1 MNAVRK
7 YVFAPL
13 GIVPAVKYDGP
24 YGPPRKRLMEL
35 SASSLDA
42 AQFQGLKTKR
52 RRRSNL
58 LKLWAKCA
66 WYELEEVE
74 SPLDLTDELIY
85 YYDDTTPE
93 TSPPDVAGPVDEDL
107 PVPPEPQDPSDC
119 SPFLVSTLDII
130 DDMDPK
136 HKGRNVMFVT
146 KDGKMVAYKLSR
158 RDRGRI
164 TLKNWRKH
172 HKTLEK
178 AVETQRN
185 NPRGIRK
192 AGCYIRYVLFGFRR
206 EGNKKIVSEYV
217 AKKTKSK
224 KKQKIEE
231 RRKRA
236 KEARDGIKEL
246 MRQLEKVGLNWV
258 ADCDLSVQNKLREVD
273 CLGDVLING
282 YKGRFSQMAIATG
295 YWSPLHTDDDV
306 FRTLLSC
313 YCKKKM
319 NTKKKDDILFYF
331 VFPSVGIAIPMR
343 STDILVFDSKF
354 PHCASNYRCDD
365 TFIFSCFTSAKTT
378 NAHLANNASIYSV
391 ESGPNNAKE
400 KKVKK

>member
-1 MNAVRK
+1 
-7 YVFAPL
+7 
-13 GIVPAVKYDGP
+13 
-24 YGPPRKRLMEL
+24 
-35 SASSLDA
+35 
-42 AQFQGLKTKR
+42 
-52 RRRSNL
+52 
-58 LKLWAKCA
+58 
-66 WYELEEVE
+66 
-74 SPLDLTDELIY
+74 
-85 YYDDTTPE
+85 
-93 TSPPDVAGPVDEDL
+93 
-107 PVPPEPQDPSDC
+107 
-119 SPFLVSTLDII
+119 
-130 DDMDPK
+130 
-136 HKGRNVMFVT
+136 
-146 KDGKMVAYKLSR
+146 
-158 RDRGRI
+158 
-164 TLKNWRKH
+164 
-172 HKTLEK
+172 
-178 AVETQRN
+178 
-185 NPRGIRK
+185 
-192 AGCYIRYVLFGFRR
+192 
-206 EGNKKIVSEYV
+206 VSEYV

-343 STDILVFDSKF
+343 STDILVFDSKIQNSHIVLLTTVVMTPLSF
-354 PHCASNYRCDD
+354 HASPAQRQPMLIWL
-365 TFIFSCFTSAKTT
+365 TM
-378 NAHLANNASIYSV
+378 HLYIQLSLALTMQ
-391 ESGPNNAKE
+391 
-400 KKVKK
+400 KKRK